1 VQGSTRALTNASGAI
16 ISGQTFDYS
25 AFGDLISTGTPNTDY
40 LYTGQQ
46 FDTATGLYSLR
57 ARYYD
62 PGVGRFNNRD
72 TWAYDFR
79 NPMEFNRYVYAAG
92 NPVNLVDPSG
102 YDSIFTYVRS
112 GINHAFRSAFSEP
125 LRKSI
130 GKGALGGGLG
140 YLFGSGV
147 VFAVQVI
154 KARDAGLILNKSVII
169 SLWNN
174 TWTIADQLM
183 SIIGGGLMGIAM
195 HPQEILKRTPFN
207 EFGDLVGKFP
217 RNTLMSFIEESVAEW
232 KTGNVLI
239 GYFEAMIRVAAYISS
254 VVTQEL
260 AGDLINGKSIDQ
272 NEALEGLAY
281 NLLNFVP
288 EALGWDAGDIS
299 RRTFGWWLF
308 KTALPSATLT
318 TIDGAV

>member
-1 VQGSTRALTNASGAI
+1 
-16 ISGQTFDYS
+16 
-25 AFGDLISTGTPNTDY
+25 
-40 LYTGQQ
+40 
-46 FDTATGLYSLR
+46 
-57 ARYYD
+57 
-62 PGVGRFNNRD
+62 
-72 TWAYDFR
+72 
-79 NPMEFNRYVYAAG
+79 
-92 NPVNLVDPSG
+92 
-102 YDSIFTYVRS
+102 
-112 GINHAFRSAFSEP
+112 
-125 LRKSI
+125 
-130 GKGALGGGLG
+130 
-140 YLFGSGV
+140 V
-147 VFAVQVI
+147 VFAVKVI

-169 SLWNN
+169 GLWNN

-217 RNTLMSFIEESVAEW
+217 GNTLMSFIEESVAEW

-239 GYFEAMIRVAAYISS
+239 GYFEATIRVAAYISS

-299 RRTFGWWLF
+299 RRTFG
-308 KTALPSATLT
+308 
-318 TIDGAV
+318 